1 MSQAQSVTPQP
12 THKSGYIPSIDG
24 LRAIAVVA
32 VILYHLNITWI
43 PGGFLGVDLFFCIS
57 GYVITRQ
64 LLDSVAAKGGLDL
77 REFYIARAR
86 RLIPALFFMLIGTSI
101 IIALWAPDSVH
112 RFVADLPY
120 VLTGTENWHLVA
132 IHQDYFSSIGRAPL
146 LQHTWSLAVEAQFY
160 LIWPLVILLVLK
172 YFGKARVAVASLI
185 IAASSGIALFIF
197 SLSLDSHGSAVIA
210 DRIGHIYFGTDT
222 HSLGL
227 FLGATLA
234 VSWVPANLHK
244 EISQRAQDFI
254 DGIGVIGLLGLL
266 ATFLFINENN
276 SAQYQLAFPLAAIF
290 GCATIVSLVHP
301 ASRFAPL
308 IGSKPLLWI
317 GQRSY
322 AIYLWHWVIFQVT
335 RPTADLAGK
344 IWAIDIAR
352 VLLVIALADI
362 SLRFIEVPIRRGA
375 LANWI
380 RGRRYRRKSVQ
391 RRERALLTTTPLV
404 LVGLVIAGSLV
415 AEHRDHSNLINNL
428 ATEQTVSSYSGNKS
442 VSGLWV
448 TGDSIILGSKTK
460 LAARYTLAE
469 INARVGRQIGELIQV
484 VEQDKTGLEHDPVV
498 LDLGNNNH
506 LTSDDVTTL
515 FNLLKDQPK
524 MVVVNTAVPRTYR
537 LDNDRIIKQ
546 VIASYPNATL
556 VDWNAISNGH
566 PEYFGPDGVHLSD
579 QGSTVYVDA
588 IISALSSQ

>member
-1 MSQAQSVTPQP
+1 MSQTQSVTPQP

-428 ATEQTVSSYSGNKS
+428 ATEQTVSSYGGNKS

>member
-1 MSQAQSVTPQP
+1 MNDEQHAITSPAR
-12 THKSGYIPSIDG
+12 KSRYIPSIDG

-32 VILYHLNITWI
+32 VILYHLNISWI

-77 REFYIARAR
+77 REFYLARTR
-86 RLIPALFFMLIGTSI
+86 RLLPALLFMLVGASI

-112 RFVADLPY
+112 RFLTDLPY

-160 LIWPLVILLVLK
+160 LIWPLVIGLVLH
-172 YFGKARVAVASLI
+172 YFGKQRVAIASLF
-185 IAASSGIALFIF
+185 IAISSGIALFLF
-197 SLSLDSHGSAVIA
+197 SISLDSNGSSAVA

-234 VSWVPANLHK
+234 VSWVPQNLHNQ
-244 EISQRAQDFI
+244 ISKLAQDFV

-266 ATFLFINENN
+266 ATFLFISETN
-276 SAQYQLAFPLAAIF
+276 SASYRLAFPLAAVF
-290 GCATIVSLVHP
+290 GCATITSLVHP

-308 IGSKPLLWI
+308 IGSTPLIWI
-317 GQRSY
+317 GERSY

-335 RPTADLAGK
+335 RPSADLAGQT
-344 IWAIDIAR
+344 WAIDIAR
-352 VLLVIALADI
+352 LLLVMLLADI
-362 SLRFIEVPIRRGA
+362 SLRFIEAPIRRGQ

-391 RRERALLTTTPLV
+391 RRELAFLAITPV
-404 LVGLVIAGSLV
+404 LIVGLFV
-415 AEHRDHSNLINNL
+415 A
-428 ATEQTVSSYSGNKS
+428 TS
-442 VSGLWV
+442 VSAEKRDLARINSDRQLQKVTGALPTQQSLGIWL
-448 TGDSIILGSKTK
+448 TGDSIILGSRSK
-460 LAARYTLAE
+460 LAAKYSLALV
-469 INARVGRQIGELIQV
+469 NARVGRQIGELINV
-484 VEQDKTGLEHDPVV
+484 VQHDKSGRSGDPVV
-498 LDLGNNNH
+498 FDLGNNNH
-506 LTSDDVTTL
+506 LTAADVENL
-515 FNLLKDQPK
+515 FELLKDQPK
-524 MVVVNTAVPRTYR
+524 MIVVNTAVPRSYR
-537 LDNDRIIKQ
+537 EDNNRIISEVVSK
-546 VIASYPNATL
+546 YPNARL
-556 VDWNAISNGH
+556 VDWNALSAGH

-579 QGSTVYVDA
+579 LGSTVYVAA
-588 IISALSSQ
+588 ITEALALK

>member
-1 MSQAQSVTPQP
+1 MSQTQSVTPQP

-404 LVGLVIAGSLV
+404 LVGLVIAGSLI

-428 ATEQTVSSYSGNKS
+428 ATEQTVSTYSGNKS

>member
-1 MSQAQSVTPQP
+1 M
-12 THKSGYIPSIDG
+12 
-24 LRAIAVVA
+24 
-32 VILYHLNITWI
+32 
-43 PGGFLGVDLFFCIS
+43 
-57 GYVITRQ
+57 
-64 LLDSVAAKGGLDL
+64 
-77 REFYIARAR
+77 
-86 RLIPALFFMLIGTSI
+86 
-101 IIALWAPDSVH
+101 
-112 RFVADLPY
+112 
-120 VLTGTENWHLVA
+120 
-132 IHQDYFSSIGRAPL
+132 
-146 LQHTWSLAVEAQFY
+146 
-160 LIWPLVILLVLK
+160 K

-234 VSWVPANLHK
+234 VSWVPANLHT
-244 EISQRAQDFI
+244 EISRRAQDFI

-266 ATFLFINENN
+266 ATFLFINESN

-290 GCATIVSLVHP
+290 GCATIISLVHP

-344 IWAIDIAR
+344 TWAIDIAR

-404 LVGLVIAGSLV
+404 LVGLVIAGSLF
-415 AEHRDHSNLINNL
+415 AEHRDHANLINNL
-428 ATEQTVSSYSGNKS
+428 TSEQTVLAHSGSKS

-460 LAARYTLAE
+460 LAAHYTLAE

-484 VEQDKTGLEHDPVV
+484 VKQDKPGLEHDPVV

-537 LDNDRIIKQ
+537 LDNDRIIKE

-556 VDWNAISNGH
+556 VDWNAISDGH

-588 IISALSSQ
+588 IISALSGK

>member
-1 MSQAQSVTPQP
+1 MSQTQSVTPQP

-428 ATEQTVSSYSGNKS
+428 ATEQTVSSSSGNKS

>member
-1 MSQAQSVTPQP
+1 MNHAQSETPQL

-112 RFVADLPY
+112 RFVGDLPY

-234 VSWVPANLHK
+234 VSWVPANLHT
-244 EISQRAQDFI
+244 EISRRAQDFI

-266 ATFLFINENN
+266 ATFLFINESN

-290 GCATIVSLVHP
+290 GCATIISLVHP

-344 IWAIDIAR
+344 TWAIDIAR

-404 LVGLVIAGSLV
+404 LVGLVIAGSLI
-415 AEHRDHSNLINNL
+415 AEHRDHANVINNL
-428 ATEQTVSSYSGNKS
+428 TSEQTVLAHSGSKS

-460 LAARYTLAE
+460 LASHYTLAE

-484 VEQDKTGLEHDPVV
+484 VEQDKPGLEHDPVV

-515 FNLLKDQPK
+515 FNLLKNQPK

-537 LDNDRIIKQ
+537 LDNDRIIKE

-556 VDWNAISNGH
+556 VDWNAISDGH

-579 QGSTVYVDA
+579 QGSTVYVNA
-588 IISALSSQ
+588 IISALSGK

>member
-1 MSQAQSVTPQP
+1 
-12 THKSGYIPSIDG
+12 
-24 LRAIAVVA
+24 
-32 VILYHLNITWI
+32 
-43 PGGFLGVDLFFCIS
+43 
-57 GYVITRQ
+57 
-64 LLDSVAAKGGLDL
+64 
-77 REFYIARAR
+77 
-86 RLIPALFFMLIGTSI
+86 MLIGTSI

-404 LVGLVIAGSLV
+404 LVGLVIAGSLI

-428 ATEQTVSSYSGNKS
+428 ATEQTVSSYGGNKS

>member
-1 MSQAQSVTPQP
+1 MSQTQSVTPQP

-515 FNLLKDQPK
+515 FSLLKDQPK

>member
-1 MSQAQSVTPQP
+1 MNDEQHAITSPAR
-12 THKSGYIPSIDG
+12 KSRYIPSIDG

-32 VILYHLNITWI
+32 VILYHLNISWI

-77 REFYIARAR
+77 REFYLARTR
-86 RLIPALFFMLIGTSI
+86 RLLPALLFMLVGASI

-112 RFVADLPY
+112 RFLTDLPY

-160 LIWPLVILLVLK
+160 LIWPLVIGLVLH
-172 YFGKARVAVASLI
+172 YFGKQRVAIASLF
-185 IAASSGIALFIF
+185 IAISSGIALFLF
-197 SLSLDSHGSAVIA
+197 SISLDSNGSSAVA

-234 VSWVPANLHK
+234 VSWVPQNLHNQ
-244 EISQRAQDFI
+244 ISKRAQDFV

-266 ATFLFINENN
+266 ATFLFISETN
-276 SAQYQLAFPLAAIF
+276 SASYRLAFPLAAVF
-290 GCATIVSLVHP
+290 GCATITSLVHP

-308 IGSKPLLWI
+308 IGSTPLIWI
-317 GQRSY
+317 GERSY

-335 RPTADLAGK
+335 RPSADLAGQT
-344 IWAIDIAR
+344 WAIDIAR
-352 VLLVIALADI
+352 LLLVMLLADI
-362 SLRFIEVPIRRGA
+362 SLRFIEAPIRRGQ

-391 RRERALLTTTPLV
+391 RRELAFLAITPV
-404 LVGLVIAGSLV
+404 LIVGLFV
-415 AEHRDHSNLINNL
+415 A
-428 ATEQTVSSYSGNKS
+428 TS
-442 VSGLWV
+442 VSAEKRDLARINSDRQLQKVTGALPTQQSLGIWL
-448 TGDSIILGSKTK
+448 TGDSIILGSRSK
-460 LAARYTLAE
+460 LAAKYSLALV
-469 INARVGRQIGELIQV
+469 NARVGRQIGELINV
-484 VEQDKTGLEHDPVV
+484 VQHDKSGRSGDPVV
-498 LDLGNNNH
+498 FDLGNNNH
-506 LTSDDVTTL
+506 LTAADVENL
-515 FNLLKDQPK
+515 FELLKDQPK
-524 MVVVNTAVPRTYR
+524 MIVVNTAVPRSYR
-537 LDNDRIIKQ
+537 EDNNRIISEVVSK
-546 VIASYPNATL
+546 YPNARL
-556 VDWNAISNGH
+556 VDWNALSAGH

-579 QGSTVYVDA
+579 LGSTVYVAA
-588 IISALSSQ
+588 ITEALALK

>member
-1 MSQAQSVTPQP
+1 MSQTQSVTPQP
-12 THKSGYIPSIDG
+12 THKSGYIPAIDG

>member
-322 AIYLWHWVIFQVT
+322 AIYSWHWVIFQVT

>member
-1 MSQAQSVTPQP
+1 MSQTQSVTPQP

-160 LIWPLVILLVLK
+160 LIWPLIILLVLK

-588 IISALSSQ
+588 IISALISQ

>member
-1 MSQAQSVTPQP
+1 MNQAQSVTPQP

-86 RLIPALFFMLIGTSI
+86 RLIPALFFTLIGTSI

-415 AEHRDHSNLINNL
+415 AEHRDHSNLTNNL

>member
-1 MSQAQSVTPQP
+1 MNDEQHAITSPAR
-12 THKSGYIPSIDG
+12 KSRYIPSIDG

-32 VILYHLNITWI
+32 VILYHLNISWI

-77 REFYIARAR
+77 REFYLARTR
-86 RLIPALFFMLIGTSI
+86 RLLPALLFMLVGASI

-112 RFVADLPY
+112 RFLTDLPY

-160 LIWPLVILLVLK
+160 LIWPLVIGLVLH
-172 YFGKARVAVASLI
+172 YFGKQRVAIASLF
-185 IAASSGIALFIF
+185 IAISSGIALFLF
-197 SLSLDSHGSAVIA
+197 SISLDSNGSSAVA

-234 VSWVPANLHK
+234 VSWVPQNLHNQ
-244 EISQRAQDFI
+244 ISKRAQDFV

-266 ATFLFINENN
+266 ATFLFISETN
-276 SAQYQLAFPLAAIF
+276 SASYRLAFPLAAVF
-290 GCATIVSLVHP
+290 GCATITSLVHP

-308 IGSKPLLWI
+308 IGSTPLIWI
-317 GQRSY
+317 GERSY

-335 RPTADLAGK
+335 RPSADLAGQT
-344 IWAIDIAR
+344 WAIDIAR
-352 VLLVIALADI
+352 LLLVMLLADI
-362 SLRFIEVPIRRGA
+362 SLRFIEAPIRRGQ

-391 RRERALLTTTPLV
+391 RRELAFLAITPV
-404 LVGLVIAGSLV
+404 LIVCLLV
-415 AEHRDHSNLINNL
+415 A
-428 ATEQTVSSYSGNKS
+428 TS
-442 VSGLWV
+442 VSAEKRDLARINSDRQLQKVTGALPTQQSLGIWL
-448 TGDSIILGSKTK
+448 TGDSIILGSRSK
-460 LAARYTLAE
+460 LAAKYSLALV
-469 INARVGRQIGELIQV
+469 NARVGRQIGELINV
-484 VEQDKTGLEHDPVV
+484 VQHDKSGRSGDPVV
-498 LDLGNNNH
+498 FDLGNNNH
-506 LTSDDVTTL
+506 LTAADVENL
-515 FNLLKDQPK
+515 FGLLKDQPK
-524 MVVVNTAVPRTYR
+524 MIVVNTAVPRSYR
-537 LDNDRIIKQ
+537 EDNNRIISEVVSK
-546 VIASYPNATL
+546 YPNARL
-556 VDWNAISNGH
+556 VDWNALSAGH

-579 QGSTVYVDA
+579 LGSTVYVAA
-588 IISALSSQ
+588 ITEALALK

>member
-1 MSQAQSVTPQP
+1 MSQTQSVTPQP

-185 IAASSGIALFIF
+185 IAASSGIALFLF

>member
-1 MSQAQSVTPQP
+1 MNDEQHAITSPAR
-12 THKSGYIPSIDG
+12 KSRYIPSIDG

-32 VILYHLNITWI
+32 VILYHLNISWI

-77 REFYIARAR
+77 REFYLARTR
-86 RLIPALFFMLIGTSI
+86 RLLPALLFMLVGASI

-112 RFVADLPY
+112 RFLTDLPY

-160 LIWPLVILLVLK
+160 LIWPLVIGLVLH
-172 YFGKARVAVASLI
+172 YFGKQRVAIASLF
-185 IAASSGIALFIF
+185 IAISSGIALFLF
-197 SLSLDSHGSAVIA
+197 SISLDSNGSSAVA

-234 VSWVPANLHK
+234 VSWVPQNLHNQ
-244 EISQRAQDFI
+244 ISQRAQDFV

-266 ATFLFINENN
+266 ATFLFISETN
-276 SAQYQLAFPLAAIF
+276 SASYRLAFPLAAAF
-290 GCATIVSLVHP
+290 GCATITSLVHP

-308 IGSKPLLWI
+308 IGSTPLIWI
-317 GQRSY
+317 GERSY

-335 RPTADLAGK
+335 RPSADLAGQT
-344 IWAIDIAR
+344 WAIDIAR
-352 VLLVIALADI
+352 LLLVMLLADI
-362 SLRFIEVPIRRGA
+362 SLRFIEAPIRRGQ

-391 RRERALLTTTPLV
+391 RRELAFLAITPV
-404 LVGLVIAGSLV
+404 LIVGLFV
-415 AEHRDHSNLINNL
+415 A
-428 ATEQTVSSYSGNKS
+428 TS
-442 VSGLWV
+442 VSAEKRDLARINSDRQLQKVTGALPTQQSSGIWL
-448 TGDSIILGSKTK
+448 TGDSIILGSRSK
-460 LAARYTLAE
+460 LAAKYSLALV
-469 INARVGRQIGELIQV
+469 NARVGRQIGELINV
-484 VEQDKTGLEHDPVV
+484 VQHDKSGRSGDPVV
-498 LDLGNNNH
+498 FDLGNNNH
-506 LTSDDVTTL
+506 LTAADVENL
-515 FNLLKDQPK
+515 FELLKDQPK
-524 MVVVNTAVPRTYR
+524 MIVVNTAVPRSYR
-537 LDNDRIIKQ
+537 EDNNRIISEVVSK
-546 VIASYPNATL
+546 YPNARL
-556 VDWNAISNGH
+556 VDWNALSAGH

-579 QGSTVYVDA
+579 LGSTVYVAA
-588 IISALSSQ
+588 ITEALALK

>member
-1 MSQAQSVTPQP
+1 MNDEQHAITSPAR
-12 THKSGYIPSIDG
+12 KSRYIPSIDG

-32 VILYHLNITWI
+32 VILYHLNISWI

-77 REFYIARAR
+77 REFYLARTR
-86 RLIPALFFMLIGTSI
+86 RLLPALLFMLVGASI

-112 RFVADLPY
+112 RFLTDLPY

-160 LIWPLVILLVLK
+160 LIWPLVIGLVLH
-172 YFGKARVAVASLI
+172 YFGKQRVAIASLF
-185 IAASSGIALFIF
+185 IAISSGIALFLF
-197 SLSLDSHGSAVIA
+197 SISLDSNGSSAVA

-234 VSWVPANLHK
+234 VSWVPQNLHNQ
-244 EISQRAQDFI
+244 ISKRAQDFV

-266 ATFLFINENN
+266 ATFLFISETN
-276 SAQYQLAFPLAAIF
+276 SASYRLAFPLAAVF
-290 GCATIVSLVHP
+290 GCATITSLVHP

-308 IGSKPLLWI
+308 IGSTPLIWI
-317 GQRSY
+317 GERSY

-335 RPTADLAGK
+335 RPSADLAGQT
-344 IWAIDIAR
+344 WAIDVAR
-352 VLLVIALADI
+352 LLLVMLLADI
-362 SLRFIEVPIRRGA
+362 SLRFIEAPIRRGQ

-391 RRERALLTTTPLV
+391 RRELAFLAITPV
-404 LVGLVIAGSLV
+404 LIVGLFV
-415 AEHRDHSNLINNL
+415 A
-428 ATEQTVSSYSGNKS
+428 TS
-442 VSGLWV
+442 VSAEKRDLARINSDRQLQKVTGALPTQQSLGIWL
-448 TGDSIILGSKTK
+448 TGDSIILGSRSK
-460 LAARYTLAE
+460 LAAKYSLALV
-469 INARVGRQIGELIQV
+469 NARVGRQIGELINV
-484 VEQDKTGLEHDPVV
+484 VQHDKSGRSGDPVV
-498 LDLGNNNH
+498 FDLGNNNH
-506 LTSDDVTTL
+506 LTAADVENL
-515 FNLLKDQPK
+515 FELLKDQPK
-524 MVVVNTAVPRTYR
+524 MIVVNTAVPRSYR
-537 LDNDRIIKQ
+537 EDNNRIISEVVSK
-546 VIASYPNATL
+546 YPNARL
-556 VDWNAISNGH
+556 VDWNALSAGH

-579 QGSTVYVDA
+579 LGSTVYVAA
-588 IISALSSQ
+588 ITEALALK

>member
-1 MSQAQSVTPQP
+1 MNQAQSVTPQP

-86 RLIPALFFMLIGTSI
+86 RLIPALFFTLIGTSI

-415 AEHRDHSNLINNL
+415 AEHRDHSNLTNNL
-428 ATEQTVSSYSGNKS
+428 ATEQTVSSHSGNKS

>member
-1 MSQAQSVTPQP
+1 MSQTQSVTPQP

-588 IISALSSQ
+588 IISALISQ

>member
-1 MSQAQSVTPQP
+1 MSQPQSVTPQP

>member
-86 RLIPALFFMLIGTSI
+86 RLIPALFLMLIGTSI

-391 RRERALLTTTPLV
+391 RRERALLTTSPLV